1 MNTEIK
7 QYRIE
12 KDSLGEVKVPLEAY
26 YGAQTTRALENFP
39 ISGIR
44 PHPISTRS
52 MVYIKKAAAKV
63 NNELG
68 CLDNEKSEAIISAA
82 DRIIEG
88 EFKDQFVVDVYQAGA
103 GTSFN
108 MNVNEVIANI
118 AIESLGGEKGNYSV
132 IHPNDH
138 VNFGQSTNDV
148 FPTTM
153 RISALYLLME
163 LFPVVDA
170 LVKSFN
176 KKANEFDKTINSGRT
191 HLQDAATITIG
202 Q

>member
-1 MNTEIK
+1 MNTETK

-12 KDSLGEVKVPLEAY
+12 KDSLGEVKVPVEAY

-68 CLDNEKSEAIISAA
+68 CLDNEKSEAIINAA

-88 EFKDQFVVDVYQAGA
+88 EFKDR
-103 GTSFN
+103 
-108 MNVNEVIANI
+108 
-118 AIESLGGEKGNYSV
+118 K
-132 IHPNDH
+132 
-138 VNFGQSTNDV
+138 ST
-148 FPTTM
+148 
-153 RISALYLLME
+153 RL
-163 LFPVVDA
+163 
-170 LVKSFN
+170 
-176 KKANEFDKTINSGRT
+176 NSS
-191 HLQDAATITIG
+191 H
-202 Q
+202 